1 MNMSLVINTNIGSLN
16 AQRSLDSASELAGK
30 AMERLSSGKK
40 INGAADDAAGFAI
53 VERQTSQIRGL
64 NMAIKNAN
72 DGLSLISTVGQAAG
86 DITDILQRLRELNI
100 QSQNGINGNT
110 DLTYLRHESQALVEE
125 IDRIANHTTFNNKK
139 LMDGSLS
146 EVGYVMFNYPYSYV
160 GSGAAD
166 DTNPASSATYVSQ
179 NGSVTTTID
188 YDGGNQ
194 ETAKTVAAK
203 VNATTETS
211 GLKANARTEAML
223 QSFGGPV
230 SISLNGVSI
239 SWESDGNTPEA
250 DIAAINAVS
259 NQTGVV
265 AESANDGR
273 YLYLIDED
281 GDDIVLQ
288 NEGATGN
295 VFAIGLQAYTQRSTL
310 VYGPFTWGQVLDPN
324 GTDTIRLTG
333 TTAVS
338 SDGYAEVTSAT
349 GTYGFEERKI
359 TESGLTLQIGA
370 EKGQSVSLHVASF
383 DTEKL
388 GGQQAV
394 RTTIGIY
401 GPEGGS
407 LSGPDTHEPASF
419 RVIRTATGETDD
431 LDLGAG
437 PWYLGSDFNWNKELV
452 SAGLADKLQVSM
464 FEEDESG
471 SSNYRNA
478 LQFTSLEGFG
488 DFDVVWSDAHGHGIP
503 SGFVEGQSIIDL
515 THGDHT
521 ENPHTGTLAN
531 MFDYSLDVQLQVIDR
546 ALDQVASQRAVM
558 GTASNR
564 LAYTISNLSTVGENT
579 QAARSQIQDADFA
592 VESARLAKA
601 NLLQVSATAMI
612 AQANASGSLVM
623 KLIR

>member
-1 MNMSLVINTNIGSLN
+1 MNMSFVINTNIGSLN

-40 INGAADDAAGFAI
+40 INSAADDAAGFAI

-72 DGLSLISTVGQAAG
+72 DGLSLVSTVGQAAG

-265 AESANDGR
+265 AQSANDGR

-281 GDDIVLQ
+281 GDGNGERVLGSEAINDIEVDGANKKWFGTANNGVFYTNSNGRTQLQ
-288 NEGATGN
+288 RFSKTNSPLASDVILDIEIDDQTGMVHFGTDQGIVSYQGQATAGEKTMSDVFAYPNPVEPGYSGPILIRGLVTNAQVKITDVEGNIVFESLEDDISLGLDPYDIRNAYQTLLMGKILKIAICNNTGEKIFDVKEVEAIAGKGLIGDRHFKENNNKKSQITFIEIENINYYNQISGTSVPSIEFRRNIVTEGIKLNDLVGREFLIGN
-295 VFAIGLQAYTQRSTL
+295 VKF
-310 VYGPFTWGQVLDPN
+310 
-324 GTDTIRLTG
+324 
-333 TTAVS
+333 
-338 SDGYAEVTSAT
+338 
-349 GTYGFEERKI
+349 
-359 TESGLTLQIGA
+359 
-370 EKGQSVSLHVASF
+370 KGHDLCHPCKQ
-383 DTEKL
+383 L
-388 GGQQAV
+388 G
-394 RTTIGIY
+394 
-401 GPEGGS
+401 
-407 LSGPDTHEPASF
+407 
-419 RVIRTATGETDD
+419 
-431 LDLGAG
+431 
-437 PWYLGSDFNWNKELV
+437 N
-452 SAGLADKLQVSM
+452 
-464 FEEDESG
+464 
-471 SSNYRNA
+471 
-478 LQFTSLEGFG
+478 
-488 DFDVVWSDAHGHGIP
+488 
-503 SGFVEGQSIIDL
+503 
-515 THGDHT
+515 
-521 ENPHTGTLAN
+521 
-531 MFDYSLDVQLQVIDR
+531 
-546 ALDQVASQRAVM
+546 
-558 GTASNR
+558 
-564 LAYTISNLSTVGENT
+564 
-579 QAARSQIQDADFA
+579 
-592 VESARLAKA
+592 
-601 NLLQVSATAMI
+601 
-612 AQANASGSLVM
+612 
-623 KLIR
+623 KLIQENFVKKLINKGGLRCEILTNGKIFVGDKIKKE